1 MCGHG
6 RFVALIVIGL
16 IAALGANA
24 PVIAQDSP
32 PTPSAP
38 EPNAPVPAP
47 PAPST
52 PPPSPP
58 QAVTPPVAPTPE
70 KAPPP
75 AVKVLDRTE
84 IQGVLG
90 RDVRSKAGENVGR
103 VVQVI
108 VDRTTGQARAAI
120 IDFGG
125 FLGVG
130 SRKIAVAWD
139 ALQFATDQSSE
150 RITLD
155 LTRDQVKDA
164 PDYKEGKPIIALSR
178 SGASEPIP
186 DER

>member
-6 RFVALIVIGL
+6 RFAALIVLGL
-16 IAALGANA
+16 SGALGANIFA
-24 PVIAQDSP
+24 VAQ
-32 PTPSAP
+32 
-38 EPNAPVPAP
+38 E
-47 PAPST
+47 ST
-52 PPPSPP
+52 PPPSVPDPNAPAPATPEPTPASP
-58 QAVTPPVAPTPE
+58 QAVTPAPAPTPE

-75 AVKVLDRTE
+75 AVKVLDRAE

-90 RDVRSKAGENVGR
+90 RDVRSKAGENMGR
-103 VVQVI
+103 VVEVI

-164 PDYKEGKPIIALSR
+164 PDYKEGKPIMVLTR
-178 SGASEPIP
+178 SGASETIP

>member
-16 IAALGANA
+16 TGALGCVA
-24 PVIAQDSP
+24 PAFAQG
-32 PTPSAP
+32 
-38 EPNAPVPAP
+38 
-47 PAPST
+47 ST
-52 PPPSPP
+52 PPPASAPDPNAPAPAPPDPSPAPP
-58 QAVTPPVAPTPE
+58 QAVTPPAAPE

-75 AVKVLDRTE
+75 AVKVLDRTA

-90 RDVRSKAGENVGR
+90 RDVRSKTGENMGR
-103 VVQVI
+103 VVEVI

-130 SRKIAVAWD
+130 SRKVAVAWD

-164 PDYKEGKPIIALSR
+164 PDYKEGKPIMVLTR
-178 SGASEPIP
+178 SGASETIP